1 MTAVKKVSWIGSIVI
16 IIAVGGYGVYELITE
31 KSLNA
36 STLFY
41 VFLGISLL
49 FQSITWGGNG
59 WKARKRK
66 G

>member
-1 MTAVKKVSWIGSIVI
+1 MTAVKKVSVIDSIVI
-16 IIAVGGYGVYELITE
+16 IIAVGGYGVYELI

-49 FQSITWGGNG
+49 FQSITWGENG
-59 WKARKRK
+59 WKARKRI